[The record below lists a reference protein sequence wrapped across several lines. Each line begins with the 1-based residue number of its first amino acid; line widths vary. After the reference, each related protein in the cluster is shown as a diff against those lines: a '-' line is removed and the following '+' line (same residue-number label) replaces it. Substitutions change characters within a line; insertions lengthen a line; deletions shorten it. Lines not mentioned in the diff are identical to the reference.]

1 MFFKKKQ
8 NKKQQL
14 DLSFE
19 KVVSEIQKIEDWD
32 NPKKIEH
39 YILDSCEHIISTTKE
54 IESLKAEYRVL
65 TSYLEDIDK
74 LRKLPKKE
82 FAEIALVAK
91 NIEDLERSK
100 KRFKDS
106 EPKLTEERFVLMS
119 ENEAQIPDTILRMQR
134 NEKYQSSVEK
144 NMKMLEAEKNECEI
158 ERDEILRSNKLIRRL
173 SVMILITFASFM
185 ILAFVLQTSVQM
197 DIGIFLVTILFVA
210 ALGIFIIFLI
220 FSKNTSRNR
229 ALIREINKN
238 ISLLNVVR
246 MKYANV
252 TKAIEFEK
260 ERYQITNSYELNYLW
275 DAYLDM
281 VRAQEQFIQD
291 NDDFEYFS
299 KRLMRMLKKY
309 ELYDEKIWLNQIA
322 ALVHPEVM
330 NEVNHDLVQRRKKI
344 RQQISE
350 NTKSVKSERDEI
362 DRLMKIHNYYV
373 PEILEIITS
382 VDRLCGLKKPTVV

>member
-8 NKKQQL
+8 NKKEQL

-39 YILDSCEHIISTTKE
+39 YILDSCEHIIATTKE

-82 FAEIALVAK
+82 FGEISLVAK
-91 NIEDLERSK
+91 NIEDLEKSQK
-100 KRFKDS
+100 LFKS
-106 EPKLTEERFVLMS
+106 TEPKLNEETFVLMS
-119 ENEAQIPDTILRMQR
+119 ENEDQIPDTILRMQS
-134 NEKYQSSVEK
+134 NEKYQATVEK
-144 NMKMLEAEKNECEI
+144 NMKMLEAEKSEYEI
-158 ERDEILRSNKLIRRL
+158 ERNEILHSNKLIRRL
-173 SVMILITFASFM
+173 SVLILIAFASFLV
-185 ILAFVLQTSVQM
+185 LAFALKSSVEM
-197 DIGIFLVTILFVA
+197 DIGMFLVTILFIG
-210 ALGIFIIFLI
+210 ALGVFIIFLI
-220 FSKNTSRNR
+220 HSKNISRNR
-229 ALIREINKN
+229 VLVREINKN

-252 TKAIEFEK
+252 TKALEFEK
-260 ERYQITNSYELNYLW
+260 ERYNVTNSYELNYIW
-275 DAYLDM
+275 EAYLDM

-299 KRLMRMLKKY
+299 KRLMRMLKKL
-309 ELYDEKIWLNQIA
+309 ELYDEKIWLNQIS
-322 ALVHPEVM
+322 ALVHSDVM
-330 NEVNHDLVQRRKKI
+330 NEVNHDLVKRRQKI
-344 RQQISE
+344 RDQIAE